1 MSPTYGPAAYH
12 GIDKGP
18 IAVGSEG
25 ASRVADERAF
35 RTGVAPLKG
44 VPKIIEKW
52 RNAFGMGIPAYYRLI
67 EAKKNC

>member
-35 RTGVAPLKG
+35 RTGVAPL
-44 VPKIIEKW
+44 EHDFF
-52 RNAFGMGIPAYYRLI
+52 RRSRF
-67 EAKKNC
+67 